1 MLPRRPPVAGLAL
14 LAILLLL
21 LRAAGVARGQQ
32 QQPPPPSS
40 PLARQDVAALYG
52 LRASLGVTARD
63 WPLRADPCALWTGV
77 ACSAGRV
84 TELRLAGVRRTR
96 AGARRASF
104 TVDSLRAL
112 TALEAFNA
120 SGFPLPG
127 RIPEWF
133 GRGLLPSL
141 SVVDLRS
148 AQVDGE
154 LPADLG
160 MSGNLTTLLLSG
172 NNLSGPIPASLFSIT
187 GLRYLDLSGNNLTG
201 ELPNASFSGSEGA
214 GVLFNVSGNSL
225 YGSIGDAVGSLKK
238 RFWVVDVS
246 SNYFDQVVG
255 IGSGNGTD
263 GIVNLKMNCLSG
275 VASQRIRADCETFY
289 QRNGVRLVAVP
300 EPSTSTPTPLP
311 EPQPPLVLPTLS
323 PSPSRRGPKLKYV
336 LAGALG
342 SAAFVAIIGLI
353 ALVFCLMRRRGNRKP
368 RTRGMEQN
376 EDGIRSGRRSSSV
389 NPVTMSPTGSPGAN
403 GSPKGFPTIID
414 DFTYEQLHHAAGG
427 FGDDN
432 LLKRGHSGDIYRGI
446 LESGF
451 QVVIKK
457 IDLKGSR
464 KSQGELS
471 FLTKNSHARIISLL
485 GHLAKYDEQL
495 LVYKHMPK
503 GDLTTALHKKPVE
516 VEEGLPSLDWITR
529 LKIAAGVAEALCFLH
544 DECNPPLVH
553 RDIQASSVLLDD
565 KFDVCLG
572 SFGEIC
578 IQQSEGS
585 QSFFSR
591 ILRSSRSLD
600 KNISGPPASRAYDV
614 YCFGKVLLELIT
626 GNFGVSGSN
635 DATSDEWLVKTLGY
649 IDANDKESVSSI
661 VDPSLVVDE
670 DHLEEVWAVAI
681 VAKTCLNPKPSRR
694 PIARYILK
702 ALENPLRVIRERE
715 ELHSNSSR
723 LRSSSWRFAFHGNL
737 YHSWEVIPTAGMMGH
752 MSVANSIGKRP
763 ERTGTTGVKQRG
775 EDSGQGQREAGPG
788 RAWAVRRAKS
798 RRGRHEVGPGR
809 AQREARSE
817 RGAAERGGARPSRG
831 GCIKGSEPPG
841 AGGEAREW
849 RTGEAR
855 GRGGASAAE
864 PSGTGELAVL
874 PASERV

>member
-14 LAILLLL
+14 FAILLLL

-553 RDIQASSVLLDD
+553 R
-565 KFDVCLG
+565 
-572 SFGEIC
+572 
-578 IQQSEGS
+578 
-585 QSFFSR
+585 
-591 ILRSSRSLD
+591 SLD

-737 YHSWEVIPTAGMMGH
+737 YHSWEVIPTAGRATTRKNTAKLQGTEG
-752 MSVANSIGKRP
+752 SDGEEDDSFSFKRASREGFP
-763 ERTGTTGVKQRG
+763 DPIELEDDGV
-775 EDSGQGQREAGPG
+775 
-788 RAWAVRRAKS
+788 
-798 RRGRHEVGPGR
+798 
-809 AQREARSE
+809 
-817 RGAAERGGARPSRG
+817 
-831 GCIKGSEPPG
+831 
-841 AGGEAREW
+841 
-849 RTGEAR
+849 
-855 GRGGASAAE
+855 
-864 PSGTGELAVL
+864 L
-874 PASERV
+874 